1 MSLITKEEVKV
12 IVDQSLVE
20 HEARERE
27 GMRDTLDTLLNSLV
41 PNGDPAPHHAYHQAK
56 VEAAKA
62 AKEAEDVK
70 KKLYEY
76 LFHILAERSLEGLA
90 RVIRILFWLA
100 VIAGLAKVGIILP
113 NWAEKLL

>member
-12 IVDQSLVE
+12 IVDQALVE

-41 PNGDPAPHHAYHQAK
+41 PNGDPAPHRAYHQAK

-62 AKEAEDVK
+62 AKDAEDAK
-70 KKLYEY
+70 RKLYEY
-76 LFHILAERSLEGLA
+76 LFRILAEKTTEGLV
-90 RVIRILFWLA
+90 RVMRVLFWIA
-100 VIAGLAKVGIILP
+100 VVAGLTKLGIVLP
-113 NWAEKLL
+113 SWAEKFL